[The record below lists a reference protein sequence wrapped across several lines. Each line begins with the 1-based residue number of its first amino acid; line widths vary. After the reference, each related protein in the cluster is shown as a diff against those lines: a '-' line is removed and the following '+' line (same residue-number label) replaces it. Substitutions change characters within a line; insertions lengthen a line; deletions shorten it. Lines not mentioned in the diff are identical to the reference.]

1 MSPVARLSV
10 GWLAT
15 ADTRRGNRP
24 GSAGAPTSSIP
35 CHGLRPRPRRSQSHQ
50 VGLRTQSRFPT
61 RREPREPSERRLTD
75 VTVPSPD
82 DNPRPRPGA
91 AGATRT
97 RSGPPSM
104 RERHDAPGRR
114 LVRCV
119 PDGTGMF
126 RATQSSARP
135 RREFCVAFLPVGS
148 AHIRRDAGRV
158 DPASQ
163 PGGITIS
170 TWRPSAFVLERETQ
184 SGARTAHDDATAE
197 PKRTRV
203 RHEVPMEPAAH
214 SASSGDDR
222 RTCFT
227 RVAS

>member
-1 MSPVARLSV
+1 MAFDPDRAAARAIRSDCARRVASRRGGSHVSRPSAVSQMSPSLHPTITPGLVPAPPVPPAHVRDRQVCGSV
-10 GWLAT
+10 TTPL
-15 ADTRRGNRP
+15 
-24 GSAGAPTSSIP
+24 
-35 CHGLRPRPRRSQSHQ
+35 
-50 VGLRTQSRFPT
+50 
-61 RREPREPSERRLTD
+61 
-75 VTVPSPD
+75 
-82 DNPRPRPGA
+82 
-91 AGATRT
+91 
-97 RSGPPSM
+97 
-104 RERHDAPGRR
+104 GRR

>member
-1 MSPVARLSV
+1 MRRPIRRPGTAFDSMSPVARLSV

-104 RERHDAPGRR
+104 RERHDAPGAPPCQVRARR
-114 LVRCV
+114 NRHV
-119 PDGTGMF
+119 
-126 RATQSSARP
+126 QSHP
-135 RREFCVAFLPVGS
+135 VVGS
-148 AHIRRDAGRV
+148 AAEGVLRRLPAGRERSHS
-158 DPASQ
+158 PRRGSR
-163 PGGITIS
+163 
-170 TWRPSAFVLERETQ
+170 RPSV
-184 SGARTAHDDATAE
+184 ATG
-197 PKRTRV
+197 
-203 RHEVPMEPAAH
+203 RHNH
-214 SASSGDDR
+214 LD
-222 RTCFT
+222 
-227 RVAS
+227 VASFRLRSRT